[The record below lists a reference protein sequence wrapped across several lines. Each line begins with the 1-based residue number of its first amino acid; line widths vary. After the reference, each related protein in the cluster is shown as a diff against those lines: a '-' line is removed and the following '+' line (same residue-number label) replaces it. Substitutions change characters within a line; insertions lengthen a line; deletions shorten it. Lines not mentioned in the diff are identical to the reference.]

1 MKIEQFYDENLAH
14 ASYAILSENE
24 MAVID
29 PARNPHQYYEY
40 AEKYNASIIAIIET
54 HPHADF
60 VSSHVEIS
68 KKTGANIYVSSL
80 LNPLYEYTSFDE
92 GDEISIGKI
101 KLKSLNTPGHSPDSI
116 SVIIQDENGKD
127 YALASGDTLF
137 IGDVGRPD
145 LRENVGAVQS
155 ARENLAK
162 MMYESINKKILKL
175 DDDMLVYPAHGA
187 GSLCGKALSKER
199 VSTIGKQKKENYAL
213 QPMKEEE
220 FVKELLKDQPM
231 IPKYFGHSVELNR
244 KGAPDFKTSVDSVS
258 IIDKN
263 SALDANTLVI
273 DTRDKNDYAA
283 GHLSGSINI
292 PDSKSFETWLGS
304 IVAPDEQFYMICE
317 SEDKCKELIERSA
330 KIGYEG
336 LIKSALLNPDNA
348 NQKSI
353 ELDSSLFKSNTDNYN
368 IVDVRNPGERNDRV
382 IFEDSSHIPLHQLRE
397 RVSEINT
404 DKPVVL
410 HCAGGMRSAIAQS
423 ILQDKVNVDVY
434 DLGEKVKEY

>member
-24 MAVID
+24 MALID
-29 PARNPHQYYEY
+29 PARDPHLYFEF
-40 AEKYNASIIAIIET
+40 AEKHNASIIAVIET

-60 VSSHVEIS
+60 VSSHVEIA
-68 KKTGANIYVSSL
+68 KKTGADIYVSSL
-80 LNPLYEYTSFDE
+80 LNPLYDFTPFDE
-92 GDEISIGKI
+92 GDEITIGKI
-101 KLKSLNTPGHSPDSI
+101 KLRAINTPGHSPDSI
-116 SVIIQDENGKD
+116 SVIITDEDGKE

-145 LRENVGAVQS
+145 LRENVGAVQA
-155 ARENLAK
+155 AREKLAR
-162 MMYESINKKILKL
+162 MMYNTINEKILKL
-175 DDDMLVYPAHGA
+175 PDDTLVYPAHGA

-220 FVKELLKDQPM
+220 FVNTLLKDQPM

-244 KGAPDFKTSVDSVS
+244 KGAPDFKESVS
-258 IIDKN
+258 KVPALAKN
-263 SALDANTLVI
+263 SQLEENLLVI
-273 DTRDKNDYAA
+273 DSRSKQNYAE
-283 GHLSGSINI
+283 GHLKSSINI

-304 IVAPDEQFYMICE
+304 IVAPNENFYLIVE
-317 SEDKCKELIERSA
+317 NEDKGKELIKRIA

-336 LIKSALLNPDNA
+336 LVKGYLENPVHATEKSGDFDHSKFENNKED
-348 NQKSI
+348 
-353 ELDSSLFKSNTDNYN
+353 FN
-368 IVDVRNPGERNDRV
+368 IIDVRNPGERKDRV
-382 IFEDSSHIPLHQLRE
+382 IFEDSKFIPLNELRE
-397 RVSEINT
+397 RIDEIKD
-404 DKPVVL
+404 DKPIVI

-423 ILQDKVNVDVY
+423 IVQDKKDVMVF

>member
-29 PARNPHQYYEY
+29 PARDPHQYYQY
-40 AEKYNASIIAIIET
+40 AEKHDASIIAIIET

-68 KKTGANIYVSSL
+68 KKTGANIYVSSM
-80 LNPLYEYTSFDE
+80 LNPLYEFTAFDE

-101 KLKSLNTPGHSPDSI
+101 KLKALHTPGHSPDSI
-116 SVIIQDENGKD
+116 SVIITDEDGKD

-145 LRENVGAVQS
+145 LRENAGAVQA

-162 MMYESINKKILKL
+162 MMYNTINEKILKL
-175 DDDMLVYPAHGA
+175 NDDMLVYPAHGA

-220 FVKELLKDQPM
+220 FVNTLLKDQPM
-231 IPKYFGHSVELNR
+231 IPKYFSNSVELNR
-244 KGAPDFKTSVDSVS
+244 KGAPDFEPAVS
-258 IIDKN
+258 AVPVLDKN
-263 SALDANTLVI
+263 EKLNENVLVI
-273 DTRDKNDYAA
+273 DSRSKEDYAN
-283 GHLSGSINI
+283 GHLKDSINI

-304 IVAPDEQFYMICE
+304 IVGPDENFYLI
-317 SEDKCKELIERSA
+317 SEREEKGRELVKRIA

-336 LIKSALLNPDNA
+336 LIIGVLENPDHA
-348 NQKSI
+348 VHKST
-353 ELDSSLFKSNTDNYN
+353 ELNHNEFENHKEDFN
-368 IVDVRNPGERNDRV
+368 IIDVRNPGERKDRV
-382 IFEDSSHIPLHQLRE
+382 IFEDSDFIPLHQLRE
-397 RVSEINT
+397 RLDEIKS
-404 DKPVVL
+404 DKPVVI

-423 ILQDKVNVDVY
+423 IMQHKVDAKVY
-434 DLGEKVKEY
+434 DLGEKVKDY